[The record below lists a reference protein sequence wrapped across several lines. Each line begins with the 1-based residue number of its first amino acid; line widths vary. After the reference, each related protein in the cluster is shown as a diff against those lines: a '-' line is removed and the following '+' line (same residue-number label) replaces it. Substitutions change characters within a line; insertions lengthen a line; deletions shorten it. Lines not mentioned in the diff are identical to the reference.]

1 MLNDYQPEISE
12 NERLKR
18 GHRRKGRI
26 LLVGAIV
33 GAAAVYSTMQ
43 LMVEAPAPIPVAETP
58 SLPGPVSSEPL
69 QKPSHK
75 IDLALPT
82 RTETIQDTG
91 PADKAVPKTTLPLP
105 VLSAKEPESG
115 VDPDTTRAMPAES
128 SLVQLPVPAEPA
140 LAEPALAEPA
150 LAKLALAELALAE
163 LALSELA
170 LETAADAPEAPL
182 SLTNFVAVADIE
194 IVKAAEPPVPASDQ
208 DQQFQPSLPGT
219 WVEDKVK
226 SGDSLARIFSR
237 NNLSANLLHRI
248 VHSGKEAKKL
258 ALIKPGE
265 TLKFRLDDDG
275 NLLELVYQKNPIRSV
290 QILPDGESFTLNKI
304 ERKLERR
311 VTRSSGTITDS
322 LYQSAQREGLSD
334 NLIMELANIFGWDV
348 DFALEIRAGDRFS
361 LIYEEKYL
369 DGEKYGNGPILAA
382 EFVNKSRVF
391 RAIRY
396 EDEKGY
402 GSYFSP
408 DGGSMQKVF
417 LRAPVDFRRISSR
430 FTRSRWHPVLGKKR
444 SHRGVDY
451 AAATGTPIKASGEGR
466 VTYRGRKGGYG
477 KAVIIQH
484 GQKITTLYGHMSKF
498 KGSVKKG
505 TRVRQGQVIG
515 YVGKTGLAT
524 GPHLHYEFRVNGV
537 HRNPLTVKLPPSSPI
552 DKKYREDF
560 QTKSAPLLAEL
571 DQMSRT
577 MVATAE

>member
-1 MLNDYQPEISE
+1 MNDYQPEISE

-33 GAAAVYSTMQ
+33 SAAVVYSTTQ

-58 SLPGPVSSEPL
+58 SLPGPASSEPL
-69 QKPSHK
+69 QEPSHK
-75 IDLALPT
+75 IDLELPT
-82 RTETIQDTG
+82 QTETNQDTG
-91 PADKAVPKTTLPLP
+91 PADKAVPQTSLPLP
-105 VLSAKEPESG
+105 VQSAKEPES
-115 VDPDTTRAMPAES
+115 VADPDTPRAMPAEFAV
-128 SLVQLPVPAEPA
+128 VQLPVPAE
-140 LAEPALAEPA
+140 
-150 LAKLALAELALAE
+150 
-163 LALSELA
+163 SA
-170 LETAADAPEAPL
+170 LETVADAPEAPP
-182 SLTNFVAVADIE
+182 SQTDFVATAVIE
-194 IVKAAEPPVPASDQ
+194 IFEVAEPPVPANDQ
-208 DQQFQPSLPGT
+208 DQPVQPMPPAPLPGI
-219 WVEDKVK
+219 WIEDKVK

-248 VHSGKEAKKL
+248 VHSSKEAKKL
-258 ALIKPGE
+258 ARIKPGE

-275 NLLELVYQKNPIRSV
+275 NLLEMIHQKSPIRSL
-290 QILPDGESFTLNKI
+290 QILPDGESFTLNEI
-304 ERKLERR
+304 ERVLERR
-311 VTRSSGTITDS
+311 VTHSSGTITDS

-361 LIYEEKYL
+361 LIYEERYL
-369 DGEKYGNGPILAA
+369 DGEKYSNGPILAA
-382 EFVNKSRVF
+382 EFVNKGRVF

-408 DGGSMQKVF
+408 DGNSMQKVF

-451 AAATGTPIKASGEGR
+451 AAATGTPIKAAGEGR
-466 VTYRGRKGGYG
+466 VIHRGRKGGYG
-477 KAVIIQH
+477 RAVIIQH
-484 GQKITTLYGHMSKF
+484 GQKITTLYGHMSKYR
-498 KGSVKKG
+498 GSVKKG

-515 YVGKTGLAT
+515 YVGRSGLAT

-560 QTKSAPLLAEL
+560 ENKSEPLLAEL
-571 DQMSRT
+571 DRMSRT
-577 MVATAE
+577 MVAAAE

>member
-43 LMVEAPAPIPVAETP
+43 LMVEAPAPIPVAGTP

-69 QKPSHK
+69 QKTSHK
-75 IDLALPT
+75 LDLALPT

-91 PADKAVPKTTLPLP
+91 PADKAVPQTALPLP
-105 VLSAKEPESG
+105 ALSAKEPETV
-115 VDPDTTRAMPAES
+115 VDPDTPRAMPAKS
-128 SLVQLPVPAEPA
+128 DIVQLPVPAEPA
-140 LAEPALAEPA
+140 LVEPVFAEPALVEPV
-150 LAKLALAELALAE
+150 LVELALAE
-163 LALSELA
+163 PALSELA
-170 LETAADAPEAPL
+170 LETAAVAPDAPP
-182 SLTNFVAVADIE
+182 SLTDFVAVADIE
-194 IVKAAEPPVPASDQ
+194 IVEAAEPQVPASDQ
-208 DQQFQPSLPGT
+208 DQQIQPSLPGT
-219 WVEDKVK
+219 WIEEKVK
-226 SGDSLARIFSR
+226 PGDSLARIFSR

-248 VHSGKEAKKL
+248 VHSSKEAKKL

-265 TLKFRLDDDG
+265 TLKFRLDDEG

-334 NLIMELANIFGWDV
+334 KVIMELANIFGWDV

-369 DGEKYGNGPILAA
+369 DGEKYSSGPILAA
-382 EFVNKSRVF
+382 EFVNKGLVF

-402 GSYFSP
+402 GSHFSP
-408 DGGSMQKVF
+408 DGGSMQKAF

-451 AAATGTPIKASGEGR
+451 AAATGTPIKAAGEGR
-466 VTYRGRKGGYG
+466 VIYRGRKGGYG

-498 KGSVKKG
+498 RGSVKKG

-560 QTKSAPLLAEL
+560 EKKSVPLLTEL
-571 DQMSRT
+571 DQMSST
-577 MVATAE
+577 MVASAE